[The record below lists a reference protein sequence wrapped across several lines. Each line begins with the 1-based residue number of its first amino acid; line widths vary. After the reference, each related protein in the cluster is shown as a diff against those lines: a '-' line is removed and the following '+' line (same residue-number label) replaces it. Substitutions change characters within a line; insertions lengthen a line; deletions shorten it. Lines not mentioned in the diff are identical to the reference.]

1 MYNKMVLGFYK
12 NKTLSIVLLLIC
24 IVGSLA
30 IGNVMKTME
39 GFQEGATTKTD
50 AKESKLKETINTV
63 LTNSKSTKEQCDEI
77 LNIIVKYLKKN
88 DTNKTVTQTMNILA
102 MNIDD
107 DKKINLISILL
118 TSDTI

>member
-24 IVGSLA
+24 IVGSLT
-30 IGNVMKTME
+30 IGNMMKTME
-39 GFQEGATTKTD
+39 GFQEGVKNKTPP
-50 AKESKLKETINTV
+50 ETKLKERINTV

-102 MNIDD
+102 MNIND